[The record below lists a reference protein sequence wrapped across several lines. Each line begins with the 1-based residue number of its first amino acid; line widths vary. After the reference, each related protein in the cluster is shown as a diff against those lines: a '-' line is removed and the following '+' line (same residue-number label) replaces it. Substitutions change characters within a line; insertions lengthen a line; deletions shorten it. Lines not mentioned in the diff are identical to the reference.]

1 MASVDTSSSWDKIQ
15 KGVKET
21 ERLIGQKQYNLAMV
35 KARQTLEYMVR
46 CLGEKACIVDGDL
59 SSTIDELYLG
69 KWITKTTSEHYHKIR
84 ILGHNAIHE
93 GSDNAYDANQA
104 YHLLSQEVYTFS
116 NDYRT
121 KRRRP
126 STSGS
131 SNSRNSKSRKRT
143 QQKKGPA
150 FSQQDLLKI
159 VILVLVIAFIAAVVK
174 FIKPGKDPAKETSSE
189 TVTTEQTQAT
199 TVAPTETVPPETL
212 AKEIYKT
219 TDTLNVRKEPSTSA
233 EKLGTL
239 PSGQEVTYKGAY
251 DDDWAIID
259 YNGTD
264 AYVASQYLK
273 KE

>member
-1 MASVDTSSSWDKIQ
+1 MANVDTSNSWEKIQ

-84 ILGHNAIHE
+84 ILGNKAIHE

-121 KRRRP
+121 KRRP
-126 STSGS
+126 TGSGGGTRS
-131 SNSRNSKSRKRT
+131 SKSRKRPAQKGGPSIN
-143 QQKKGPA
+143 QQTI
-150 FSQQDLLKI
+150 LKI
-159 VILVLVIAFIAAVVK
+159 VILILCIAFIAAVVK
-174 FIKPGKDPAKETSSE
+174 FIKPGKGDEKET
-189 TVTTEQTQAT
+189 TTEPTTTQQQ
-199 TVAPTETVPPETL
+199 VEPTPPETESVPVETL

-233 EKLGTL
+233 EKLGVLTA
-239 PSGQEVTYKGAY
+239 GTEVTYKGAH
-251 DDDWAIID
+251 DDEWAIID
-259 YNGTD
+259 YNGTE
-264 AYVASQYLK
+264 AFVASQYLT

>member
-1 MASVDTSSSWDKIQ
+1 MANIDTSNSWEKIQ

-84 ILGHNAIHE
+84 ILGNKAIHE

-116 NDYRT
+116 NDYRS
-121 KRRRP
+121 KNRRRP
-126 STSGS
+126 PSNT
-131 SNSRNSKSRKRT
+131 NSRNSKSRKRSS
-143 QQKKGPA
+143 KKSG
-150 FSQQDLLKI
+150 FTISQQGILKL
-159 VILVLVIAFIAAVVK
+159 VILVLCIAFIAAVIK
-174 FIKPGKDPAKETSSE
+174 FIKPGKDDEKP
-189 TVTTEQTQAT
+189 TTEAPTTIEQTEPAT
-199 TVAPTETVPPETL
+199 TAPTESVPPETL
-212 AKEIYKT
+212 AREIYKT
-219 TDTLNVRKEPSTSA
+219 NDTLNVRKEPSTSS
-233 EKLGTL
+233 EKLGVL
-239 PSGQEVTYKGAY
+239 SSGQEVTYKGAY
-251 DDDWAIID
+251 DDEWAIIE
-259 YNGTD
+259 YNGQD
-264 AYVASQYLK
+264 AYVASQYLT